1 MKTGTPLWEAE
12 RMLGKKLIK
21 KIPDHSWYRQVS
33 ERLMVY
39 LTAKL
44 GKIEVFSIDE
54 LFVEVTDISGR
65 YDDFAETL
73 KAEIYRDIGIQVSIG
88 ISNTRIRAKMFGDL
102 HKPYGS
108 YVEFDTPRIESL
120 FQTLAVTEIPYIARG
135 NSERLG
141 ILIKTAY
148 DFYSME

>member
-12 RMLGKKLIK
+12 RMLGKKLVK
-21 KIPDHSWYRQVS
+21 RIPDHSWYRQVS
-33 ERLMVY
+33 ERLMQY

-54 LFVEVTDISGR
+54 LFAEVTGIAGD
-65 YDDFAETL
+65 YEEFANSL
-73 KAEIYRDIGIQVSIG
+73 KEEILHDIGIPVSIG

-102 HKPYGS
+102 RKPFGS
-108 YVEFDTPRIESL
+108 FVEFDTEEIQSV
-120 FQTLAVTEIPYIARG
+120 FKTLAVTEVPYIARG

-141 ILIKTAY
+141 STVKTVY
-148 DFYSME
+148 DFYAME